1 MHNMAEQK
9 NIPPRKPGRDAAKPT
24 GVAPV
29 CRGGGIGVGRHR
41 TCFPITRYIFDS
53 CWFVCPGIGAGI
65 CGATAIVV
73 ILIHVGSAAI
83 FSGAARVRR
92 TMAKKVPAPV
102 TGAGDGAE

>member
-1 MHNMAEQK
+1 MDADGYLFQYVCSKKEYPAPESGQ
-9 NIPPRKPGRDAAKPT
+9 DAAKPA

-29 CRGGGIGVGRHR
+29 CRGWVCWVLIHADSA
-41 TCFPITRYIFDS
+41 TIFP
-53 CWFVCPGIGAGI
+53 GA
-65 CGATAIVV
+65 AP
-73 ILIHVGSAAI
+73 ILIHAGFAAI